1 MARRTATDFINEVRD
16 NAGGE
21 TSETLSDARILRL
34 VNEEYKILCAKYAPQ
49 QIKDAETVTT
59 TSGTAAYELA
69 EADILQIEDVFDTT
83 NGLYLKP
90 ISEYQYNTWVQGN
103 ATGCTGTP
111 IYWFISG
118 VGSNGRD
125 EVTFYPTP
133 DGTYSITVGYY
144 EFIELVTSPS
154 ATSPIT
160 PIQLDNVIIN
170 RASAQA
176 LRQAG
181 NHDAAYRFLLAA
193 NDTEAQIRKSIH
205 VTSHIPIR
213 PRSPF
218 RTGL

>member
-21 TSETLSDARILRL
+21 TSETLSDARILRY
-34 VNEEYKILCAKYAPQ
+34 VNEEYKTLCSVWAPQ

-59 TSGTAAYELA
+59 TSGTVAYELA

-103 ATGCTGTP
+103 ASGVTGTP

-118 VGSNGRD
+118 VGSSGRT
-125 EVTFYPTP
+125 ELTFYPTP

-144 EFIELVTSPS
+144 EFVELVTSPS

-160 PIQLDNVIIN
+160 PIQLDNVIVD
-170 RASAQA
+170 RASSRA

-181 NHDAAYRFLLAA
+181 NHDSAYKFLLTA
-193 NDTEAQIRKSIH
+193 NEIESKVRKSIH

-213 PRSPF
+213 ARSPF
-218 RTGL
+218 RTEM